1 MLNQQ
6 DNQSSATRSADAR
19 TPSAKTPSAK
29 TPSEG
34 LVLAAGAGRRLRPHT
49 DCLPKTL
56 VTLDD
61 GTTALDRILANFSAS
76 GLTRASIVVGYCAD
90 AVEARIDDLQSRYK
104 VEVEL
109 IVNDHPEDR
118 NNAYSLWCARDA
130 LSRGVLMSNGDTLHP
145 PAVQHRLLAEPFSHN
160 ICLAIDDVK
169 VLGDEEMKVALGN
182 HGALQH
188 ISKSLPHDSSGEY
201 IGVALIPATAAPLL
215 IDALERTWQQDAS
228 QFYEAA
234 FQHLA
239 TTGAVIETRSIGTVD
254 WIEIDTLEDLDRANV
269 LLCRS

>member
-19 TPSAKTPSAK
+19 TPSATTPSAK

-61 GTTALDRILANFSAS
+61 GTTVLDRILGNFSAS

-104 VEVEL
+104 VELEL

-145 PAVQHRLLAEPFSHN
+145 PTVQHRLLAEPFSHN

-182 HGALQH
+182 QGALQH